1 MSHYLL
7 SLHSSRDPSHAP
19 SMSQDEREAFMGRIN
34 ALEADMRAHD
44 AFVFTGGLQ
53 GPDAST
59 VVRSDGD
66 DVVATDGP
74 FAETKE
80 YLAGFYVVEAEDVDG
95 AIGWAAKVVAAIGA
109 PIEVRPFFDTR
120 GVQSDHG

>member
-1 MSHYLL
+1 MSRYLL
-7 SLHSSRDPSHAP
+7 SLHTPRDVSHAP
-19 SMSQDEREAFMGRIN
+19 SMSQDDREAFMGRIN

-59 VVRSDGD
+59 VIRSHGDG
-66 DVVATDGP
+66 VVATDGP

-80 YLAGFYVVEAEDVDG
+80 YLAGFYVIEAEGADG
-95 AIGWAAKVVAAIGA
+95 ALGWAAKVVAAIGA

-120 GVQSDHG
+120 GVPSDDG

>member
-1 MSHYLL
+1 MSQYLL
-7 SLHSSRDPSHAP
+7 SLHTPREASSAP
-19 SMSQDEREAFMGRIN
+19 SLSPEEREAFMERIN

-44 AFVFTGGLQ
+44 AFVFTGGLL

-66 DVVATDGP
+66 GVVATDGP

-80 YLAGFYVVEAEDVDG
+80 YLAGFYVIEAEGSDD
-95 AIGWAAKVVAAIGA
+95 ALAWAAKVVAAIGA